1 MNLQPKI
8 FVPRTHSRAPILVGT
23 LFAIGLLLIA
33 GCTDSKKLQKLPMV
47 VPFDTQSAGFK
58 IDTTV
63 QVTDH
68 NAYEFGFKLGFRE
81 GDEADRKRVLKL
93 AGDPRRDK
101 AGKLIGPGVSIPV
114 RLRISSVNP
123 SDLEHTFEKEFV
135 EVQQTAVSDTDVY
148 AEITT
153 VRLKRGTY
161 RVTVENLKVIP
172 ELKGTPIRLYV
183 AADAKS
189 SSIPE

>member
-1 MNLQPKI
+1 
-8 FVPRTHSRAPILVGT
+8 
-23 LFAIGLLLIA
+23 
-33 GCTDSKKLQKLPMV
+33 MV

-58 IDTTV
+58 VDTTV
-63 QVTDH
+63 QVTDY

-101 AGKLIGPGVSIPV
+101 AGKLIGPGVSVPV

-135 EVQQTAVSDTDVY
+135 EVQRTAVSDTHTY
-148 AEITT
+148 SSITEI
-153 VRLKRGTY
+153 RLKRGVY
-161 RVTVENLKVIP
+161 RISIENLKAVH
-172 ELKGTPIRLYV
+172 ELKGTPVSLYV
-183 AADAKS
+183 AADPKS
-189 SSIPE
+189 SSIPD